1 MLEFLILAGVG
12 VWLIL
17 ALRSCFRGGGCS
29 GGCGGCSGGCGGSCA
44 NCSHRCSHN
53 H

>member
-1 MLEFLILAGVG
+1 MLEFLILAGVW

-29 GGCGGCSGGCGGSCA
+29 GGCGGSCT

>member
-12 VWLIL
+12 VWLIR

-29 GGCGGCSGGCGGSCA
+29 GGCGGSCT

>member
-29 GGCGGCSGGCGGSCA
+29 GGCGGSCA
-44 NCSHRCSHN
+44 TCSHRCSHN